1 MVLVELGVV
10 EQRSKAVYEVL
21 DGASVTDVARRYGV
35 ARQTVHEW
43 LRRFAEG
50 GVGALADK
58 SSKPDSCPHQMTP
71 VIEAM
76 VVSMRRD
83 HPAWGPSR
91 LLYELERS
99 GVESLPGRTSIY
111 RALIRHRLIEPGVR
125 RRKRQD
131 YKRWER
137 SKAMELWQMDIV
149 GRFYLKG
156 GIELSMVSGIDDH
169 SRYCVCAR
177 LIVRA
182 TARPVCDA
190 LQFALRAH
198 GAPRQILSD
207 NGKVFTAR
215 FGKGPGPVLFD
226 RICIDNGIRHLLTA
240 PYSPTTTGKVE
251 RFHKTL
257 RAEFFRPNEGVF
269 ATIEE
274 AQRALDEWVVHYN
287 TVRPH
292 QGAGMRP
299 PAERFALAEPR
310 QVEVVE
316 AEAPSEKVTTVPFRP
331 PISRRVD
338 GAGRIR
344 LEGSLYRAGRW
355 LAGESVEVNVA
366 DGLLE
371 ISHRGVI
378 VATHAHI
385 VRPGARKEPY
395 VTSSPRRMGARPAT
409 TGTSVLRVVDTSGSV
424 CFAGTTYRVG
434 NPYRRKQVSVSI
446 VASSVEISLDGQILR
461 THPIRH
467 DRSKEFGAF
476 STPNGRPRTP
486 KATAG

>member
-1 MVLVELGVV
+1 VLVELGVV

-43 LRRFAEG
+43 LRRFADG

-76 VVSMRRD
+76 VVSLRRD

-99 GVESLPGRTSIY
+99 GVESLPGRTSVY

-125 RRKRQD
+125 RRRRQD

-137 SKAMELWQMDIV
+137 SRPMELWQ
-149 GRFYLKG
+149 
-156 GIELSMVSGIDDH
+156 IDDH

-177 LIVRA
+177 LIARA

-207 NGKVFTAR
+207 NGKVFTNR

-274 AQRALDEWVVHYN
+274 AQKALDEWVRHYN
-287 TVRPH
+287 AVRPH

-310 QVEVVE
+310 VVEVIDAKTPKE
-316 AEAPSEKVTTVPFRP
+316 RPTTVPFRP

-338 GAGRIR
+338 SAGRIR

-355 LAGESVEVNVA
+355 LAGESVELNLA

-371 ISHRGVI
+371 ISHRAVI

-385 VRPGARKEPY
+385 VRPGARREPY
-395 VTSSPRRMGARPAT
+395 MTSSPRRMGARPAT
-409 TGTSVLRVVDTSGSV
+409 TGTSVLRVVDSSGSV
-424 CFAGTTYRVG
+424 CFAATTYRVG
-434 NPYRRKQVSVSI
+434 NPYRRKQVSVAI
-446 VASSVEISLDGQILR
+446 VADSVEISLDGQILR

-476 STPNGRPRTP
+476 STPNGRPRSPRT
-486 KATAG
+486 TAG